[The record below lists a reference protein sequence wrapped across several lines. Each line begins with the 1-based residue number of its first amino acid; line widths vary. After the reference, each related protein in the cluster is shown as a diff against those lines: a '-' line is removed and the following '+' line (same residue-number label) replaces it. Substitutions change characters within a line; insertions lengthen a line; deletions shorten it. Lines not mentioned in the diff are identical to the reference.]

1 MSSDDT
7 DPPSLPADAPSATGA
22 GGTGTVEQPGAVRP
36 LRVGHRLL
44 PSWAALLGL
53 LVIAFA
59 IQGIAEPGRWE
70 VVFLT
75 VLLGATLLLAFH
87 VAEARPVLVNIAR
100 MIVVITVATAVV
112 LALAG
117 HVDERSSRI
126 LTVLLVVLAPPAII
140 VGVVRRMRQT
150 QSVTVEAV
158 LGVLCVYLLAGMFF
172 AFVYGALDQ
181 PGGPF
186 FAGGQ
191 KATTSNCIYFSFT
204 TLTTI
209 GYGDFT
215 ARTNLGH
222 TLAISEGLLGQV
234 YLVTIVSLI
243 VGNLG
248 RRRVR

>member
-1 MSSDDT
+1 
-7 DPPSLPADAPSATGA
+7 
-22 GGTGTVEQPGAVRP
+22 
-36 LRVGHRLL
+36 VGHRLL
-44 PSWAALLGL
+44 PSYSALLAL

-59 IQGIAEPGRWE
+59 IEGIAEPGRLE

-87 VAEARPVLVNIAR
+87 VAEARPLLVNIAR
-100 MIVVITVATAVV
+100 AIVVIVVGTAVV

-126 LTVLLVVLAPPAII
+126 LTGLLVLLAPPAII
-140 VGVVRRMRQT
+140 TGVVRRMRQT
-150 QSVTVEAV
+150 QSVTIEAV
-158 LGVLCVYLLAGMFF
+158 LGVLCIYLLAGMFF

-181 PGGPF
+181 PGSLF

-191 KATTSNCIYFSFT
+191 KATTSNCTYFSFT

-222 TLAISEGLLGQV
+222 TLAVSEGLLGQV

-248 RRRVR
+248 RRRTR